1 MLFFF
6 LNAFFFMSD
15 VVNCPIPPLA
25 VAPMEGLTGFVF
37 RQVFCR
43 HFTGADDWFIPFVTP
58 TALPKF
64 TDRQLRE
71 LAPEVNR
78 GMHAIP
84 QLLTRRT
91 PDFIWSAKAL
101 ADLGYDE
108 VNLNFGCP
116 AGTVVAKGKGSGFLR
131 EPEAMTQFLDEI
143 FSADLP
149 IAISVKTRLGWASE
163 DEFDRLVDVYNQ
175 FPMKRLTIH
184 ARLKTDMYKG
194 SVRLETVDRLYS
206 KLTMPVGYNGDIV
219 TPDDARAMT
228 HRFAK
233 LDHLMIGR
241 ALMADPALLRKLRGG
256 PAATQAELDDFR
268 RDLFESYTSAFG
280 SLKNAMMRMKEY
292 WFYQL
297 ALYDDSEK
305 PAKAIFKA
313 KTTEDFEAAVQNLI
327 DTCPLR
333 EDARASWYKPL

>member
-1 MLFFF
+1 
-6 LNAFFFMSD
+6 MSASAHP
-15 VVNCPIPPLA
+15 PIPPLA
-25 VAPMEGLTGFVF
+25 FAPMEGLTGFVF
-37 RQVFCR
+37 RQVHAR

-58 TALPKF
+58 TAQPKF

-71 LAPEVNR
+71 LAPEVNA
-78 GMHAIP
+78 GLHAIP

-91 PDFIWSAKAL
+91 PDFVWSAKAL
-101 ADLGYDE
+101 ADMGYDE

-131 EPEAMTQFLDEI
+131 EPEAIDRFLDEI

-163 DEFDRLVDVYNQ
+163 DEFDRLVEVYNRY
-175 FPMKRLTIH
+175 PMKRLTIH

-194 SVRLETVDRLYS
+194 SVRLETLDRLYPT
-206 KLTMPVGYNGDIV
+206 LTMPVGYNGDIT

-228 HRFAK
+228 RRYEG

-256 PAATQAELDDFR
+256 PAATEAELADFR
-268 RDLFESYTSAFG
+268 RDLLDSYVAAFG
-280 SLKNAMMRMKEY
+280 NLKNSIMRMKEY

-297 ALYDDSEK
+297 ALYDESEK

-313 KTTEDFEAAVQNLI
+313 KTPEAFHDAVKALV
-327 DTCPLR
+327 DACPLR
-333 EDARASWYKPL
+333 TDARASWYKPL